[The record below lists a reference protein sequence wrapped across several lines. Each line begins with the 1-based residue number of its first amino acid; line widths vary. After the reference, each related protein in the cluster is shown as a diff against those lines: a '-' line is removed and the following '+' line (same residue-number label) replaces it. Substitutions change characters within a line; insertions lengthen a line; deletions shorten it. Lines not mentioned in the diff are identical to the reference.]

1 VASSALQRSRGN
13 AHHGEDLAVLPIALA
28 AARSARIPLVVT
40 LHTSLRHGFFA
51 PGVRGYVLG
60 GVGGTLET
68 AVCVRAQA
76 VISLSARLTPQLCQ
90 DGVATERIHVIPP
103 GVNSSE
109 FASDSPDPFP
119 DLARPRV
126 VFVGRLVHQKGV
138 DTLVAAAN
146 IMRRTAAQVLLV
158 GDGPLRPEIEANI
171 RARGLQ
177 DRVRVAGFRS
187 HAEIP
192 SILCHSDVFCLPS
205 RYEELPSAL
214 LEAMYAGLPIVA
226 SNVGAVPETLDGA
239 GQLVAP
245 DDAPALAR
253 AIDELLSD
261 ADLAARLGATAQQ
274 RSRAYEWS
282 RLAKRVLGVY
292 RLALTFR
299 PTNSSRR

>member
-1 VASSALQRSRGN
+1 
-13 AHHGEDLAVLPIALA
+13 
-28 AARSARIPLVVT
+28 
-40 LHTSLRHGFFA
+40 
-51 PGVRGYVLG
+51 
-60 GVGGTLET
+60 
-68 AVCVRAQA
+68 
-76 VISLSARLTPQLCQ
+76 
-90 DGVATERIHVIPP
+90 
-103 GVNSSE
+103 
-109 FASDSPDPFP
+109 
-119 DLARPRV
+119 
-126 VFVGRLVHQKGV
+126 
-138 DTLVAAAN
+138 
-146 IMRRTAAQVLLV
+146 MLV

-192 SILCHSDVFCLPS
+192 SILRHSDVFCLPS

-245 DDAPALAR
+245 DDPPALAR

-261 ADLAARLGATAQQ
+261 ADLAARLGAMARQ

-292 RLALTFR
+292 RLALSSR
-299 PTNSSRR
+299 PSSSSRR